1 MPLPPTLP
9 PRSPPSPPQR
19 PFQQSPSS
27 SRHHI
32 THGRRTR
39 WHGTHCGRK
48 GDDDCIFRVLDA
60 SPTRSMGRGCFGIS
74 TGEVGGGKERFYMAV
89 FALFRWYVFFFLL
102 SPPNRMK
109 YAYAYSHR
117 PDQDMTSGTFS
128 FFSDT
133 FSPTYLPTYLLY
145 PFFSPFIR
153 SPSLSRPAI
162 RSRRSKLCNNTHPPN
177 LRRHCTRRRDGNV
190 SVA

>member
-27 SRHHI
+27 SRHYI

-60 SPTRSMGRGCFGIS
+60 SPTRSMGRGCLGIS
-74 TGEVGGGKERFYMAV
+74 TGEVGGGKERFQMAV
-89 FALFRWYVFFFLL
+89 FALFRWYVFFSSF
-102 SPPNRMK
+102 PANRMK

-117 PDQDMTSGTFS
+117 PDQDITSGTF
-128 FFSDT
+128 FVSDT
-133 FSPTYLPTYLLY
+133 FSPTYLPTYLL
-145 PFFSPFIR
+145 PLFSP
-153 SPSLSRPAI
+153 
-162 RSRRSKLCNNTHPPN
+162 
-177 LRRHCTRRRDGNV
+177 
-190 SVA
+190 